1 VRHSC
6 DLIPPNGHQEPERK
20 RDPTDKDLIPP
31 SGAPILKSHHA
42 DPSQHS
48 CWAYGIDM
56 IVAGIVQRSG
66 IKVAFGMIRE
76 VYPPPIATVKLLEQ
90 K

>member
-1 VRHSC
+1 
-6 DLIPPNGHQEPERK
+6 
-20 RDPTDKDLIPP
+20 
-31 SGAPILKSHHA
+31 
-42 DPSQHS
+42 
-48 CWAYGIDM
+48 M